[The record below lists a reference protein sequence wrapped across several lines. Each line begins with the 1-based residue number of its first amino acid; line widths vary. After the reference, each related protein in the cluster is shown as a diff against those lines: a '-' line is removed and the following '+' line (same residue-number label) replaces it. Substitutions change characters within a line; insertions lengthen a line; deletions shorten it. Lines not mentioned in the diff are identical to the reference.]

1 MVTIAVILVFFG
13 AWAIFSP
20 TNSAAVEAVAEEE
33 MEDVVG
39 ESVLLHGWQ
48 RLAVFRPCILLSSPP
63 PASPPPPL
71 SPFPLTSGLGGIG
84 GGGGGGRGGRVGAV
98 SNPAVEAL
106 AEEEVEDVVGES
118 EQRLEADVKVA
129 EAIQRAK
136 NRAKAKDVAV
146 EAEASSG
153 LAEETGAE
161 GAGEEDE
168 QGVEVAGGE
177 EGGIDSKLD
186 FSSSS
191 LFQPF
196 PPSYRN
202 LFLYSPAQFF
212 FADLAAV
219 EAAWDSEDAAAADPN
234 VPAADLRTESSSSEF
249 PPSSFLSLS
258 LIPTSPSL
266 SLLQFFS
273 ADLAAVEAA
282 WDSED
287 AAAADP
293 NVPAADLR
301 TESTSSEAGSGL
313 ESQARESEEE
323 ARLDIREAAT
333 KKQESKKTEVEGGA
347 ATIHSSPESKEP
359 PLMAGPAGTT
369 LGRWTVEGGAT
380 IIQSSPESKEPLLMA
395 GPVGQGTG
403 EEGGGALPSLDLEN
417 AKFRWPSCGG
427 NLMVWTVFPATNFF
441 PLPFPPLPSPLHLQ
455 PPNPARPLHQDDFG
469 EVEGGATIIQSSP
482 ESKEPPLMA
491 GPVGQG
497 TGEEGGGALPSLD
510 LENAKFRWPSCGGNR
525 TDWVPCLDN
534 EKAIKALRTNKHYE
548 HRERH
553 CPLPGE
559 MEKCLVP
566 LPKGYK
572 AHVPWPESR
581 DQVWY
586 DNVPHPGLAS
596 YKKDQNWVAM
606 EGDKLV
612 FPGGGTQFTHGAT
625 GYINFVQKTL
635 VPFLWYVAWG
645 IEDHANPVLVFW
657 AHACRGLP
665 QRGAS
670 ACETWAVGGLGLL
683 RRLRRCGVGQAS
695 ARDAG
700 HGLWHGLRRVR
711 VMLDMG
717 CGVASLSAYLDAF
730 DVRVM
735 SMAPKDE
742 HEAQAFDVRV
752 MSMAPKD
759 EHEAQVRREVTFY
772 QVRRE
777 VTSSGDLRVMSM
789 APKDGHEAQVRARG
803 WMAQAQGASSFW
815 AIGRMVE
822 SCGEGLKPVSIPG
835 LEAFDVRVM
844 SMAPKDGTALGQGVL
859 AVVGVMGTQR
869 MPLTLQIQLALERGV
884 LAVVGVMG
892 TQRLPFSSNSF
903 DAVHCARCR
912 VPWHIDGGWGIIP
925 NQACVHALP
934 LSLCLP
940 FSSNSLML
948 FTALDAVCHGT
959 LMVGGM
965 LLLELN
971 RVLRPGGF
979 FIWSATPV
987 YRHKGDDEEIWSG
1000 PCFIWSATPVYRHK
1014 GNDEEIWSARAS
1026 SGRPDGEW
1034 EMENGRWG
1042 MGDGEWEMGNGRW
1055 GMGDGECEMGNGRWG
1070 MGDGEWEMGNGRWGM
1085 HVYHHK
1091 GDDEEI
1097 WSAMADLA
1105 QRMCWTL
1112 KVREKEDELDN
1123 VGVAVDLA
1131 QRMCW
1136 TLKVR
1141 EREDGLDNVREKE
1154 DGLDNVGVAVWQ
1166 KPSDNRCYSERSAGT
1181 PPPMCESDDNPDA
1194 AWAAQWPA
1202 MSRASLRAF
1211 PYVSD
1216 RLALSISPPPRF
1228 LPAPRYVPMK
1238 ACLNPVP
1245 AFKGASRA
1253 VPAWLTNSLLRRLK
1267 GRACVADQL
1276 SFYPPPPLPLL
1287 SRYVP
1292 MKACLNPVPAFKGMR
1307 AAQWPAMGRARLRAV
1322 PAWLQMLKRGVF
1334 GGPAVAEMKR
1344 DQIHWKK
1351 VVAFY
1356 DASFGIDWGTV
1367 RNVMDMNA
1375 HYGGFAAE
1383 LAVSKK
1389 PLWVLNVVPTS
1400 GPDSL
1405 PIVFERGLVG
1415 IYHDWCESF
1424 NSYPRSY
1431 DFLHADHTV
1440 SQEVGRCDITAV
1452 LPEMDR
1458 LLRPEG
1464 RPCDITSVLLE
1475 MDRLLRPEGWAV
1487 FRDHTRMGGSI
1498 LNIATSFRWRLKF
1511 NKTEGGEVLLAF
1523 QKGFWRPKE
1532 AEEEA
1537 A

>member
-1 MVTIAVILVFFG
+1 M
-13 AWAIFSP
+13 
-20 TNSAAVEAVAEEE
+20 
-33 MEDVVG
+33 
-39 ESVLLHGWQ
+39 
-48 RLAVFRPCILLSSPP
+48 
-63 PASPPPPL
+63 
-71 SPFPLTSGLGGIG
+71 
-84 GGGGGGRGGRVGAV
+84 
-98 SNPAVEAL
+98 
-106 AEEEVEDVVGES
+106 
-118 EQRLEADVKVA
+118 
-129 EAIQRAK
+129 
-136 NRAKAKDVAV
+136 
-146 EAEASSG
+146 
-153 LAEETGAE
+153 
-161 GAGEEDE
+161 
-168 QGVEVAGGE
+168 
-177 EGGIDSKLD
+177 
-186 FSSSS
+186 
-191 LFQPF
+191 
-196 PPSYRN
+196 
-202 LFLYSPAQFF
+202 FF

-333 KKQESKKTEVEGGA
+333 KKQESKKTEDDFGE
-347 ATIHSSPESKEP
+347 
-359 PLMAGPAGTT
+359 
-369 LGRWTVEGGAT
+369 VEGGAT
-380 IIQSSPESKEPLLMA
+380 IIQSSPESKEPPLMA

-441 PLPFPPLPSPLHLQ
+441 PLPSPPLPSPLHLQ

-469 EVEGGATIIQSSP
+469 EVEGGATIIQNSP

-625 GYINFVQKTL
+625 GYINFVQKA
-635 VPFLWYVAWG
+635 FADVAWG
-645 IEDHANPVLVFW
+645 
-657 AHACRGLP
+657 
-665 QRGAS
+665 
-670 ACETWAVGGLGLL
+670 
-683 RRLRRCGVGQAS
+683 
-695 ARDAG
+695 
-700 HGLWHGLRRVR
+700 RRVR

-742 HEAQAFDVRV
+742 HEA
-752 MSMAPKD
+752 
-759 EHEAQVRREVTFY
+759 
-772 QVRRE
+772 
-777 VTSSGDLRVMSM
+777 
-789 APKDGHEAQVRARG
+789 
-803 WMAQAQGASSFW
+803 
-815 AIGRMVE
+815 
-822 SCGEGLKPVSIPG
+822 
-835 LEAFDVRVM
+835 
-844 SMAPKDGTALGQGVL
+844 
-859 AVVGVMGTQR
+859 
-869 MPLTLQIQLALERGV
+869 QIQLALERGV

-912 VPWHIDGGWGIIP
+912 VPWHIDGG
-925 NQACVHALP
+925 
-934 LSLCLP
+934 
-940 FSSNSLML
+940 
-948 FTALDAVCHGT
+948 
-959 LMVGGM
+959 M

-987 YRHKGDDEEIWSG
+987 YRHKGDDEEIWS
-1000 PCFIWSATPVYRHK
+1000 
-1014 GNDEEIWSARAS
+1014 
-1026 SGRPDGEW
+1026 
-1034 EMENGRWG
+1034 
-1042 MGDGEWEMGNGRW
+1042 
-1055 GMGDGECEMGNGRWG
+1055 
-1070 MGDGEWEMGNGRWGM
+1070 
-1085 HVYHHK
+1085 
-1091 GDDEEI
+1091 
-1097 WSAMADLA
+1097 AMTDLA
-1105 QRMCWTL
+1105 ERMCWTL
-1112 KVREKEDELDN
+1112 K
-1123 VGVAVDLA
+1123 
-1131 QRMCW
+1131 
-1136 TLKVR
+1136 
-1141 EREDGLDNVREKE
+1141 VREKE

-1194 AWAAQWPA
+1194 AW
-1202 MSRASLRAF
+1202 
-1211 PYVSD
+1211 
-1216 RLALSISPPPRF
+1216 
-1228 LPAPRYVPMK
+1228 
-1238 ACLNPVP
+1238 
-1245 AFKGASRA
+1245 
-1253 VPAWLTNSLLRRLK
+1253 
-1267 GRACVADQL
+1267 
-1276 SFYPPPPLPLL
+1276 
-1287 SRYVP
+1287 YVP

-1440 SQEVGRCDITAV
+1440 SQEVGRCDIT
-1452 LPEMDR
+1452 
-1458 LLRPEG
+1458 
-1464 RPCDITSVLLE
+1464 SVLLE